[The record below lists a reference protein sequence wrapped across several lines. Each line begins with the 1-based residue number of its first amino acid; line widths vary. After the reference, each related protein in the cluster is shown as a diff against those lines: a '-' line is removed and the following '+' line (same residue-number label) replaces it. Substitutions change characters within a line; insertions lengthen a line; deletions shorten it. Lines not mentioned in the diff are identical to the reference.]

1 MAATTI
7 DTELF
12 DGVRDVRPW
21 LEDAIRDVE
30 LSPEEMNVPTDQ
42 LEDLGYI

>member
-1 MAATTI
+1 MAATTA

-12 DGVRDVRPW
+12 DDVRDVRPW

-30 LSPEEMNVPTDQ
+30 LPSERMNVPTDQ